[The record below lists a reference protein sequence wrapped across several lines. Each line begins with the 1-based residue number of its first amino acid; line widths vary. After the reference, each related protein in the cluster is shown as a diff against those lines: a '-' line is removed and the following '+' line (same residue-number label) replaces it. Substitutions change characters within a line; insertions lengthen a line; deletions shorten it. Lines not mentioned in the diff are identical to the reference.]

1 MAVKHRIPVV
11 DLSNTFEPRYTKL
24 FVSQIEP
31 SGLGSQLIGHLI
43 AHVLKNHDFEGPSVV
58 YSAQPKNYDLVNSKV
73 VISKVDSVI
82 NNNNWS
88 VVDDASVLTKENL
101 AKWQDEVEQEEA
113 SEEEEL
119 SGEYATEIRS
129 LNSMG
134 FSNLQKN
141 LQLLEEYDGNV
152 NAVVD
157 RLLND
162 I

>member
-1 MAVKHRIPVV
+1 M
-11 DLSNTFEPRYTKL
+11 
-24 FVSQIEP
+24 
-31 SGLGSQLIGHLI
+31 
-43 AHVLKNHDFEGPSVV
+43 
-58 YSAQPKNYDLVNSKV
+58 